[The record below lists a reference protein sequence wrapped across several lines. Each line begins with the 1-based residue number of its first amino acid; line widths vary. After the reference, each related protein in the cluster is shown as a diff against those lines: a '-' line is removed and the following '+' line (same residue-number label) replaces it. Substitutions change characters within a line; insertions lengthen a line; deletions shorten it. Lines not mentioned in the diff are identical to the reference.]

1 MDAEA
6 LAAEAKVLSAYY
18 SFDTVLNL
26 HPRRHLNTSATAT
39 ESGNETVP
47 TLSPAVLAFLAA
59 HHLASQLQF
68 CSFGRTD
75 LTLDPD
81 TNAFFTDSDWNRA
94 AQDVATLV
102 NRPVVNVPKVPDDLP
117 LKRYF
122 VSYVIPIIFALPPR
136 NMPTWPP

>member
-26 HPRRHLNTSATAT
+26 HPRRHSNTPGSATAT
-39 ESGNETVP
+39 ESGNETIP

-59 HHLASQLQF
+59 RHLAGQLQLCPF
-68 CSFGRTD
+68 NCTD
-75 LTLDPD
+75 LALDPD
-81 TNAFFTDSDWNRA
+81 TDAFFLDSDWNRT
-94 AQDVATLV
+94 AQDVVTLA

-122 VSYVIPIIFALPPR
+122 ISYVSLAIFTPP
-136 NMPTWPP
+136 PPKR